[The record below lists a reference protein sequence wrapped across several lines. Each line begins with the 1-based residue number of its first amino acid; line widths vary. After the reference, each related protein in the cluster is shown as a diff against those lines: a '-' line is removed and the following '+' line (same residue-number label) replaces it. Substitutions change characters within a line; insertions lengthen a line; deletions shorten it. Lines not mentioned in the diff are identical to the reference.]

1 MRNEELSPIGDDW
14 DDLRVTLL
22 TSEERAQTD
31 VKVALL
37 NEIINA
43 RKANG
48 LTQKELEAASGVKQP
63 VIARL
68 ERGSTDPQLS
78 TLIRVL
84 APLGKTIAI
93 VPIDKN
99 TPVLQ
104 QSIK

>member
-1 MRNEELSPIGDDW
+1 MKNKPVAPIGDDW
-14 DDLRVTLL
+14 SSIRETLL
-22 TSEERAQTD
+22 TPEERAQTD
-31 VKVALL
+31 IKVALL

-48 LTQKELEAASGVKQP
+48 LTQKDLETASGVKQP

-78 TLIRVL
+78 TIVKLL

-93 VPIDKN
+93 VPLE
-99 TPVLQ
+99 V
-104 QSIK
+104 

>member
-1 MRNEELSPIGDDW
+1 MRNKAISPIGDDW
-14 DDLRVTLL
+14 DDLREKLL
-22 TSEERAQTD
+22 TPEERAQTD

-43 RKANG
+43 RKVNG
-48 LTQKELEAASGVKQP
+48 LTQKELETASGVKQP

-68 ERGSTDPQLS
+68 ERGTTDPQLS

-93 VPIDKN
+93 VPID
-99 TPVLQ
+99 
-104 QSIK
+104 QSTSVST

>member
-1 MRNEELSPIGDDW
+1 MRNKAISPIGDDW
-14 DDLRVTLL
+14 DDLRETLL
-22 TSEERAQTD
+22 TPEERAQTD
-31 VKVALL
+31 IKVALL

-43 RKANG
+43 RQANG
-48 LTQKELEAASGVKQP
+48 LTQKELETASGVKQP

-93 VPIDKN
+93 VPID
-99 TPVLQ
+99 
-104 QSIK
+104 QSASVST

>member
-1 MRNEELSPIGDDW
+1 MRNKALSPVGDDW
-14 DDLRVTLL
+14 DNLRETLL
-22 TSEERAQTD
+22 TPEERAQTD
-31 VKVALL
+31 IKVALL

-43 RKANG
+43 RQANG
-48 LTQKELEAASGVKQP
+48 LTQKELETASGVKQP

-93 VPIDKN
+93 VPID
-99 TPVLQ
+99 
-104 QSIK
+104 QSASVSS

>member
-1 MRNEELSPIGDDW
+1 MKNKAISPVGDDW
-14 DDLRVTLL
+14 DNLRETLL
-22 TSEERAQTD
+22 TPEEPAQTD
-31 VKVALL
+31 IKVALL

-43 RKANG
+43 RQANG
-48 LTQKELEAASGVKQP
+48 LTQKELETASGVKQP

-93 VPIDKN
+93 VPID
-99 TPVLQ
+99 
-104 QSIK
+104 QSASVSS

>member
-1 MRNEELSPIGDDW
+1 MKNKAISPVGDDW
-14 DDLRVTLL
+14 DNLRETLL
-22 TSEERAQTD
+22 TPEERAQTD
-31 VKVALL
+31 IKVALL

-43 RKANG
+43 RQANG
-48 LTQKELEAASGVKQP
+48 LTQKELETASGVKQP

-93 VPIDKN
+93 VPID
-99 TPVLQ
+99 
-104 QSIK
+104 QSASVSS